1 MSDSKI
7 KQIRRVTLAGLWI
20 NVVLVVL
27 KLAVGYSGHSDALVA
42 DGYHSFSDFVTD
54 FIVLAFVAASCKKA
68 DSDHPYGHGKYET
81 VATVLIGLILLV
93 VSVLIGVGGAEKF
106 IAALRGEV
114 LPRPDM
120 LTLCVAAVSILLKEG
135 CYRYTIAAGRSLDS
149 SSLIANAWHHRSDA
163 ISSVATLIGVGMALF
178 CGEQWRIMDP
188 AVSVLIAFMI
198 GISAIKIAMPSVNE
212 LLEVSL
218 PQETVGKMYDAIRA
232 VSGVCDVHNLR
243 ARRNG
248 HSTIVDVNIHVDPD
262 ISVRRGHAIA
272 SAVEQTLA
280 DSFGLDI
287 IVYVHTEPQE

>member
-1 MSDSKI
+1 MTDYKVKEIRKI
-7 KQIRRVTLAGLWI
+7 TLVGLWI

-27 KLAVGYSGHSDALVA
+27 KLAAGYTGHSDALVA

-54 FIVLAFVAASCKKA
+54 FIVIAFVAASYKKA

-93 VSVLIGVGGAEKF
+93 VSVLIGVDGAAKF
-106 IAALRGEV
+106 FASLRGEV

-120 LTLCVAAVSILLKEG
+120 LTLYVAAASILLKEG
-135 CYRYTIAAGRSLDS
+135 CYRYTISAGRRLDS
-149 SSLIANAWHHRSDA
+149 SALIANAWHHRSDA
-163 ISSVATLIGVGMALF
+163 VSSVATLLGVGMALF
-178 CGEQWRIMDP
+178 LGEQWRIMDP

-198 GISAIKIAMPSVNE
+198 GISAVKIAMPSVNE

-218 PQETVGKMYDAIRA
+218 PQATVQRMYDAIRA
-232 VSGVCDVHNLR
+232 VGGVRDVHDLR

-272 SAVEQTLA
+272 SAVERALES
-280 DSFGLDI
+280 SFGPDI
-287 IVYVHTEPQE
+287 MVYVHTEPQE